1 MKVYRIINDREV
13 EVGDVVRD
21 SAMRRYRVN
30 DITEAGRLAVTCIDW
45 YEGEKDV
52 SIEGAARTFECYTE
66 ETPPDDKT
74 RQFIKRK
81 QAKQTLFDYWNTN
94 L

>member
-30 DITEAGRLAVTCIDW
+30 AITDAGRLAVTCIDW
-45 YEGEKDV
+45 YEGEKNV
-52 SIEGAARTFECYTE
+52 AMEGSARMFECYTQGAR
-66 ETPPDDKT
+66 PDDKT
-74 RQFIKRK
+74 QQFIKTK
-81 QAKQTLFDYWNTN
+81 QARQTLYDYWNNN

>member
-13 EVGDVVRD
+13 EVEDVVRD
-21 SAMRRYRVN
+21 SAMRRYRV
-30 DITEAGRLAVTCIDW
+30 DAIKEGRLHVTCLDW
-45 YEGEKDV
+45 YEGEKNV
-52 SIEGAARTFECYTE
+52 SMEGSARMFECYTE

-74 RQFIKRK
+74 REFLKRK
-81 QAKQTLFDYWNTN
+81 QAKQVLFDYWNNN